1 MFLYSRKR
9 RGGIQLEG
17 EEAKGEEKQDD
28 DYSKKLAQ
36 QVKQVRHI
44 IWSMKNVDRSA
55 VGCTFEYMIVY
66 QNIWISDS

>member
-44 IWSMKNVDRSA
+44 I
-55 VGCTFEYMIVY
+55 
-66 QNIWISDS
+66 